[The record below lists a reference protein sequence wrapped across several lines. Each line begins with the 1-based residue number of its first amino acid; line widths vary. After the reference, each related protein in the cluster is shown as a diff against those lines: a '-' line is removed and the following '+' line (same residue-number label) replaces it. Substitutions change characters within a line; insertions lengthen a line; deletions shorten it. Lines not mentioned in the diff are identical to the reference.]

1 MLDAAAI
8 DIPQVK
14 PPPSSDELPFEDGI
28 PMASPKHRMRMNI
41 LIEDTHRHWYDRND
55 YYVGGN
61 MFVYFSESQI
71 LHKTYRGPD
80 FFIVKDVDGSK
91 NRKSWVIW
99 EEEGRYPDLIVELR
113 SETTAQVDKTV
124 KKNLYERT
132 FRTLEYFCYDV
143 EIAELIGWRLG
154 TTGNYEKIQANEND
168 HLWSETLQLWLGTWE
183 GILQKRNNTWL
194 RFFDET
200 DNLISTKEEAEAA
213 RAEQEA
219 NRAEWAE
226 SELEQLR
233 AELARLKGEKR
244 Q

>member
-1 MLDAAAI
+1 MLDQAVLDVPI
-8 DIPQVK
+8 LK
-14 PPPSSDELPFEDGI
+14 PLPTADELPYEDGI
-28 PMASPKHRMRMNI
+28 PMEGPKHRIQMTE
-41 LIEDTHRHWYDRND
+41 LIGLTDYHWQDRDD

-61 MFVYFSESQI
+61 MFVYFSESQ
-71 LHKTYRGPD
+71 LRNRDYRGPD
-80 FFIVKDVDGSK
+80 FFIVKEDIDGTK
-91 NRKSWVIW
+91 DRKSWVIW
-99 EEEGRYPDLIVELR
+99 EEEGRYPDLIVELL

-143 EIAELIGWRLG
+143 ETAELIGWRLG
-154 TTGNYEKIQANEND
+154 TTGNYEKIHPNDND

-200 DNLISTKEEAEAA
+200 GNLIPTKEEAETA

-219 NRAEWAE
+219 ARAARAE

-233 AELARLKGEKR
+233 AELARLKGE
-244 Q
+244 QG